1 MKVGIIGLPNA
12 GKSTL
17 FNALTKSNAPAE
29 NFPFCTIE
37 PNQGVVKVPD
47 ERVDVLSQMY
57 QPKKTTYTTV
67 NFVDIAGLVKNASK
81 GEGLGNMFLSHIRQM
96 NACAH
101 VIRCYEDENIAHVLD
116 KIDPIEDIEIIHY
129 ELILA
134 DIDVLERRIIKTQK
148 AVKSGD
154 KAQSDILSVMEKIKD
169 CLLNGNMAN
178 KCALTEEETKIA
190 ETLDLLTLKPFMYIA
205 NVAEDEAHIDSELF
219 VKLRDYLKE
228 YDPQAPIIKI
238 SAKIEQELSAF
249 DEDEKAIY
257 LKELGFDSPGLDK
270 IISAGYKL
278 LDLVTFFTVG
288 QDEVKAWTITKGT
301 KAPKAAGKIHSDI
314 ERGFI
319 RAEVTDIDK
328 LLEAGGEAKAR
339 EMGYT
344 RIEGK
349 EYVVDDGDVVYFRF
363 NV

>member
-1 MKVGIIGLPNA
+1 MKIGIIGLPNA

-17 FNALTKSNAPAE
+17 FNALTKSSAPAE

-37 PNQGVVKVPD
+37 PNRGVVKVPD
-47 ERVDVLSQMY
+47 ERVSLLSKMY
-57 QPKKTTYTTV
+57 QPKKTTYTAV

-81 GEGLGNMFLSHIRQM
+81 GEGLGNLFLSHIRQM

-101 VIRCYEDENIAHVLD
+101 VIRCYKDENVAHVLD
-116 KIDPIEDIEIIHY
+116 KIDPVEDIEIVHY

-134 DIDVLERRIIKTQK
+134 DVDVLERRILKTQK

-154 KAQSDILSVMEKIKD
+154 KAQSESLSVMEKLKE
-169 CLLNGNMAN
+169 CLLEGKMAS
-178 KCALTEEETKIA
+178 KCALTEEEQKTA
-190 ETLDLLTLKPFMYIA
+190 DTLDLLTLKPFMYIA

-228 YDPQAPIIKI
+228 YDPDAPIMKI
-238 SAKIEQELSAF
+238 SAKIEQELAAF
-249 DEDEKAIY
+249 DDEERESY

-270 IISAGYKL
+270 IISAGYQL
-278 LDLVTFFTVG
+278 LNLVTFFTVG
-288 QDEVKAWTITKGT
+288 EDEVRAWTVTKGT

-319 RAEVTDIDK
+319 RAEVTDVEK
-328 LLEAGGEAKAR
+328 LLEAGSEAKAR

-349 EYVVDDGDVVYFRF
+349 DYIIQDGDVIYFRF

>member
-1 MKVGIIGLPNA
+1 MKIGIIGLPNA

-17 FNALTKSNAPAE
+17 FNAMTKADVPAE

-47 ERVDVLSQMY
+47 IRVDKLSTMY
-57 QPKKTTYTTV
+57 RPKKTTYTTV

-101 VIRCYEDENIAHVLD
+101 VIRCYEDDNVAHVLE
-116 KIDPIEDIEIIHY
+116 KIDPVEDIEIVHY

-134 DIDVLERRIIKTQK
+134 DIDVLERRIVKTQK

-154 KAQSDILSVMEKIKD
+154 KTQNENLLVMEKLKD

-178 KCALTEEETKIA
+178 KCALTEEEQKIA

-205 NVAEDEAHIDSELF
+205 NVAEDEAHIDSELY

-228 YDPQAPIIKI
+228 YDSDAPIIKV

-249 DEDEKAIY
+249 DDEEKKVY

-270 IISAGYKL
+270 IISAGYAL
-278 LDLVTFFTVG
+278 LNLITFFTVG
-288 QDEVKAWTITKGT
+288 EDEVKAWTIAKGM

-328 LLEAGGEAKAR
+328 LLEAGSETKAKELA
-339 EMGYT
+339 YT

-349 EYVVDDGDVVYFRF
+349 EYVVSDGDVIYFRF